1 VDDRLTSLKQ
11 NLEEHFQLPASAIDW
26 LLMMFQVTQ
35 VFDDVADGD
44 TVSREE
50 LNKCIWNT
58 LVAMPL
64 NPFFTA
70 NSTTLLP
77 VVALSILKWQGSDA
91 VERAGQANE
100 MSFAWRATF
109 YDLCM
114 IAIQAC
120 HGVKMA
126 TELSGDVLKL
136 YGETFSDYQKE
147 FYGRSI

>member
-1 VDDRLTSLKQ
+1 VDECLTSLKQ
-11 NLEEHFQLPASAIDW
+11 NLEEHFQLPVSAVEW

-44 TVSREE
+44 KVPREE
-50 LNKCIWNT
+50 LNKCIWST

-64 NPFFTA
+64 NPFFAA

-91 VERAGQANE
+91 VERAGKANE
-100 MSFAWRATF
+100 MSFAWRAAF

-114 IAIQAC
+114 IVIQAC
-120 HGVKMA
+120 HGVKKA

-136 YGETFSDYQKE
+136 YGETFNDYQKE
-147 FYGRSI
+147 FYGRST